1 MYFPSPANIRLTG
14 LFAFIYLLFQLT
26 VGIFTECDMLKI
38 KPLCSQRLRHR
49 RHGRLL
55 LLHFPYPGLHQLFR
69 HQRLLRR
76 PAAHTALRTVSERL
90 SSVFPELLS
99 GQLPVHLSSL
109 PDCILQ

>member
-26 VGIFTECDMLKI
+26 VGIFTECDMPKI

-55 LLHFPYPGLHQLFR
+55 LLHFPYPGLH
-69 HQRLLRR
+69 LL
-76 PAAHTALRTVSERL
+76 HLLGNGLIMQQALSQAVKEQKKT
-90 SSVFPELLS
+90 P
-99 GQLPVHLSSL
+99 
-109 PDCILQ
+109 I